1 MASMAS
7 MGGLNVDTG
16 NIYVDFIF
24 FEPVYCAELCW
35 GQDDQAMQVISPL
48 EEFSNWSPDKEV
60 SATDRLPSSHSV
72 SGCWQWRMLGKNR
85 SNPHFGFG
93 ICRRLIYCFRLYF
106 AKTVLSSQIVMMLAH
121 SFSVFSTFD
130 QLQTSYPPKLDG
142 WRVLA
147 LTLPTR

>member
-60 SATDRLPSSHSV
+60 SATDRLPSWHSV
-72 SGCWQWRMLGKNR
+72 CECWQWSTDAREEQEQ
-85 SNPHFGFG
+85 
-93 ICRRLIYCFRLYF
+93 
-106 AKTVLSSQIVMMLAH
+106 SSLWMWDL
-121 SFSVFSTFD
+121 
-130 QLQTSYPPKLDG
+130 
-142 WRVLA
+142 
-147 LTLPTR
+147 